1 MSFVNNLKKYNSVLI
16 HALAWTVYLSLGT
29 FKNFFTRDGYHV
41 NVIDIIVTALPSVI
55 IFYGHYF
62 ILDKLLDKNKKKNK
76 WFLPLAEIGLFA
88 VCVGIYYLDG
98 YVLASI
104 INADDKVPAFRFTGL
119 VVGTFWVYLV
129 YAIYSSGYYFA
140 IQAVRRE
147 KQLRNVELQHLKIE
161 QDRLQS
167 EYAFLR
173 AQINPHFLHNTLN
186 FFYAKSLSCSA
197 ELSEGILTLSDIM
210 RYSLENN
217 ESENGTVSLAKE
229 VEHLK
234 NVIKINQLRFSNKL
248 HLDFVTKG
256 DIGSMRIIPLVLIT
270 LVENAFKHGDLTDPQ
285 SPVKLYLEISEDR
298 TQLKFTTYNKRKTGP
313 KELSHGI
320 GIENIRKRLNWTYP
334 QQYTFET
341 GNATDNGDF
350 YFAALTIY
358 FQAANGSENLTTAQA
373 SDEPVNLKYTLL

>member
-1 MSFVNNLKKYNSVLI
+1 MSFVNYLKKYNYILI

-29 FKNFFTRDGYHV
+29 IKNLFTRPGFHI
-41 NVIDIIVTALPSVI
+41 NVLDVIITALPSI
-55 IFYGHYF
+55 MIFYGHYF
-62 ILDKLLDKNKKKNK
+62 ILDRLLGKNNK
-76 WFLPLAEIGLFA
+76 GWYLPLAEIALFII
-88 VCVGIYYLDG
+88 CVGFYYFNG
-98 YVLASI
+98 YVLVSI
-104 INADDKVPAFRFTGL
+104 INPQDTIPVFRLSGL
-119 VVGTFWVYLV
+119 LAGTFWVYLV

-140 IQAVRRE
+140 IQAVRKE
-147 KQLRNVELQHLKIE
+147 KQIRNIELQHLKVE

-186 FFYAKSLSCSA
+186 FFYAKSLNCST

-210 RYSLENN
+210 RYSLESN

-256 DIGSMRIIPLVLIT
+256 DISAVRIIPLVLIT

-285 SPVKLYLEISEDR
+285 YPVQLSLEVSDDR
-298 TQLKFTTYNKRKTGP
+298 STLRFTTYNKRKKGP

-334 QQYTFET
+334 QHYTFEN
-341 GNATDNGDF
+341 GNDTDNEDF
-350 YFAALTIY
+350 YATALTIH
-358 FQAANGSENLTTAQA
+358 FQAANGNSNITNAPA
-373 SDEPVNLKYTLL
+373 PDEPDLNLKFNLL